1 MGGANRGRR
10 VHREGRSLERVLVG
24 LVLVMAA
31 GVGFTAW
38 QAKAR
43 RNAATAEATAAG
55 APADIAIDEADDSGA
70 EPDDSGVL
78 VASAESAASAGAPE
92 RDPAR
97 IAYILSSRGS
107 GTYFGELLEAR
118 DSLNYRWP
126 DRQTEPMRVWVQPSD
141 LDGFDTGYPQLV
153 RDAFSTW
160 YAAGVPIHFSF
171 TLDSARAEILVT
183 WIDRFDERMTGR
195 TRWAHDRHQW
205 IVGGSIELALHQP
218 DGSRLDRAAIRA
230 IALHEVGHLIG
241 LDHTA
246 SEANVMS
253 ARVRVT
259 ELSEAD
265 RATARLVY
273 ALPPGSMRAP

>member
-1 MGGANRGRR
+1 MGGAN
-10 VHREGRSLERVLVG
+10 HRQRTSRPGRSLERVLVG

-31 GVGFTAW
+31 GVGFAAW
-38 QAKAR
+38 QVNAR
-43 RNAATAEATAAG
+43 RYAATPEETAAEASTV
-55 APADIAIDEADDSGA
+55 IAIDGA
-70 EPDDSGVL
+70 DDSGVL
-78 VASAESAASAGAPE
+78 VAPAESATSAGAPA

-107 GTYFGELLEAR
+107 GTYFSELLEAR

-126 DRQTEPMRVWVQPSD
+126 DRQTEPMRVWVQSSE

-153 RDAFSTW
+153 REAFSTW
-160 YAAGVPIHFSF
+160 HAAGVPIYFSF
-171 TLDSARAEILVT
+171 TLDSTRAEIVVT
-183 WIDRFDERMTGR
+183 WIDRFEERMTGR

-218 DGSRLDRAAIRA
+218 DGTLLDAAAVRA

-241 LDHTA
+241 LDHTT

>member
-1 MGGANRGRR
+1 MDDANPDQRAQRP
-10 VHREGRSLERVLVG
+10 GRSLERVLVG
-24 LVLVMAA
+24 IVLVMAA
-31 GVGFTAW
+31 GVGFRAW
-38 QAKAR
+38 QVNAR
-43 RNAATAEATAAG
+43 LSAVTPQPTAAEAL
-55 APADIAIDEADDSGA
+55 ADIAIDEADDSG
-70 EPDDSGVL
+70 VL
-78 VASAESAASAGAPE
+78 VAPAESAAGAGAPA

-97 IAYILSSRGS
+97 IAYILSSRGN

-126 DRQTEPMRVWVQPSD
+126 DRQTEPMRVWVQPCE

-160 YAAGVPIHFSF
+160 HAAGVPIYFSF

-195 TRWAHDRHQW
+195 THWAHDRHQW

-259 ELSEAD
+259 QLSEAD

-273 ALPPGSMRAP
+273 ALPPGSMRTP

>member
-1 MGGANRGRR
+1 MTDRPADRGASDGPAARR
-10 VHREGRSLERVLVG
+10 SGRSLEQVLVAI
-24 LVLVMAA
+24 VLAMAV
-31 GVGFTAW
+31 GVAIM
-38 QAKAR
+38 AMRVNVR
-43 RNAATAEATAAG
+43 RNATATGAAVAAAHEQTA
-55 APADIAIDEADDSGA
+55 IAQV
-70 EPDDSGVL
+70 DDSGVL
-78 VASAESAASAGAPE
+78 VTPEKSPGTGRAPA

-97 IAYILSSRGS
+97 IAHILRSRGG

-126 DRQTEPMRVWVQPSD
+126 DRQTEPMRVWVQPSQ
-141 LDGFDTGYPQLV
+141 LDGFDAGYPQLV
-153 RDAFSTW
+153 REAFSTW
-160 YAAGVPIHFSF
+160 HAAGVPIYFSF

-183 WIDRFDERMTGR
+183 WIDRFAERMTGR

-218 DGSRLDRAAIRA
+218 DGSPLDRAAVRA
-230 IALHEVGHLIG
+230 ITLHEVGHLIG

-273 ALPPGSMRAP
+273 ALPPGSMRTP

>member
-1 MGGANRGRR
+1 MTDRRVTGGANPGKHA
-10 VHREGRSLERVLVG
+10 HRPGRSLERVLVG

-31 GVGFTAW
+31 GVGFAAW
-38 QAKAR
+38 R
-43 RNAATAEATAAG
+43 VNAGRHAAPLEATAAE
-55 APADIAIDEADDSGA
+55 APADTAIDEADDSG
-70 EPDDSGVL
+70 VL
-78 VASAESAASAGAPE
+78 VARGGSSGSAGTPV

-97 IAYILSSRGS
+97 IAYILSSRGN

-126 DRQTEPMRVWVQPSD
+126 DRQTEPMRVWVQPSE

-160 YAAGVPIHFSF
+160 HAAGVPIYFSF

-218 DGSRLDRAAIRA
+218 DGTRLDRSAVRA

>member
-1 MGGANRGRR
+1 MTDRPADRGASDGPAARR
-10 VHREGRSLERVLVG
+10 SGRSLEQVLVAI
-24 LVLVMAA
+24 VLAMAV
-31 GVGFTAW
+31 GVGLMAW
-38 QAKAR
+38 QVNVRRDAGMPDETASGAR
-43 RNAATAEATAAG
+43 
-55 APADIAIDEADDSGA
+55 ADVVIDEADDSGM
-70 EPDDSGVL
+70 L
-78 VASAESAASAGAPE
+78 VAPGETGGITGAPV

-97 IAYILSSRGS
+97 IAHILSSRGG

-126 DRQTEPMRVWVQPSD
+126 DRQTEPMRVWVQSSQ
-141 LDGFDTGYPQLV
+141 LDAFDAGYPQLV
-153 RDAFSTW
+153 REAFSTW
-160 YAAGVPIHFSF
+160 HAAGVPIYFSF

-183 WIDRFDERMTGR
+183 WIDRFAERMTGR

-218 DGSRLDRAAIRA
+218 DGSPLDRAAVRA
-230 IALHEVGHLIG
+230 ITLHEVGHLIG

-273 ALPPGSMRAP
+273 ALPPGSMRTP